1 MVFIEYEFSVGKHPW
16 PTWRIRIPM
25 MAWVTKRKIWMV
37 HPERLTLICKIWCL
51 LLTRVLLDVS
61 FTLTHHRV
69 HKECRLPVE
78 LRVLILPM
86 MFSPLGGPTPSAVAC
101 LMVITPVRLRK
112 TWTWDLVLMILLRI
126 FCDLGTMRYLTFAM
140 RDVSVSAVQQR
151 EVHAPTAFAHL
162 LDDPLLW

>member
-1 MVFIEYEFSVGKHPW
+1 MGLMVFIEYEFSVGKHPW

-25 MAWVTKRKIWMV
+25 MAWVTKREIWMV

-51 LLTRVLLDVS
+51 FLTGVLS
-61 FTLTHHRV
+61 LTHHQV
-69 HKECRLPVE
+69 LGECRLPIQ
-78 LRVLILPM
+78 LWVLILPM

-112 TWTWDLVLMILLRI
+112 TWTWDLILMILLRN
-126 FCDLGTMRYLTFAM
+126 FCDLGTMSYLSFAM
-140 RDVSVSAVQQR
+140 RDVSVGAIQQR
-151 EVHAPTAFAHL
+151 EVHAPTALAHL